1 MERLKQGRKETYLF
15 RAACSELSAE
25 VKNNRKAA
33 DEQMRQ
39 QRTMLQHEVDILT
52 QTLNQELANLDDGV
66 KNMFNERKM
75 AVKEEQ
81 SEIGSAVSAYYFCL
95 LSHSTTH
102 GQMDGKSHVQPLHTF
117 QNGSPHC
124 FTDGRL
130 LLLTHE
136 CRSNNSI

>member
-1 MERLKQGRKETYLF
+1 MEELNQGRKETYLF

-52 QTLNQELANLDDGV
+52 QTLNQELANLDDSV

-75 AVKEEQ
+75 AVTEEQ
-81 SEIGSAVSAYYFCL
+81 SEVGSAVSL
-95 LSHSTTH
+95 LGQSTTD
-102 GQMDGKSHVQPLHTF
+102 GQTYGSLMSDHSIVFKRKSTL
-117 QNGSPHC
+117 SY
-124 FTDGRL
+124 
-130 LLLTHE
+130 
-136 CRSNNSI
+136 